1 MELYSMLYGGLEG
14 REVWRRRD
22 IGICMAESLCYS
34 PGTITTLLTGC
45 IYIKKKIQQK
55 EIRHSLTP
63 ANPAFP
69 DTQELKC
76 EPPFSLSTEA
86 ALLRIKVVFS

>member
-1 MELYSMLYGGLEG
+1 MYVWVPLLFTWNYHNIVNRLY
-14 REVWRRRD
+14 
-22 IGICMAESLCYS
+22 IHK
-34 PGTITTLLTGC
+34 
-45 IYIKKKIQQK
+45 KKKIQQK
-55 EIRHSLTP
+55 KIRHSLTP